1 MQFYLSKLRKFLLN
15 FSEAPR
21 STSPPA
27 QIVPPPPDVQPI
39 IDRMA
44 MYVAKNGEE
53 FAIVVKS
60 KKDARFQF
68 LESWHTHYPYYN
80 FKRHLFQEVS
90 SC

>member
-1 MQFYLSKLRKFLLN
+1 M
-15 FSEAPR
+15 P
-21 STSPPA
+21 STSPPP

-60 KKDARFQF
+60 KNDPRFQF
-68 LESWHTHYPYYN
+68 LEPWHSHYAYYD
-80 FKRHLFQEVS
+80 FKRHLFQEVF
-90 SC
+90 